1 MRLVGPLPDFL
12 MRCIARF
19 REERCAQAAASLA
32 FTTLLAL
39 VPLLTV
45 ALVLIS
51 HFDFFSGLGTAL
63 RSFLLANL
71 LPERAGKVI
80 ATYALQF
87 TQKTGRLTV
96 LGTGMLVLT
105 ALLLMFSIDRVFG
118 RIWRV
123 KQPRPLLR
131 RILVYLGGMA
141 LGPVVLGACVAA
153 ATYLM
158 TASLGLVNE
167 PKWMTNLFLKILPA
181 LLLAAL
187 CGLIYYA
194 MPNRPVKPR
203 HAVAGG
209 VVAALGFALVQRG
222 FGLYVTAFP
231 NYTLIYGAFA
241 TVPIFLVWLYLSWL
255 VVLAGAL
262 TAAVLGEMVRPSPQP
277 PSRGRE

>member
-12 MRCIARF
+12 MRCVARF

-51 HFDFFSGLGTAL
+51 RFDLFSGLGEAL

-71 LPERAGKVI
+71 LPEKAGKVI

-87 TQKTGRLTV
+87 SQKTGRLTA
-96 LGTGMLVLT
+96 LGTGMLVVT
-105 ALLLMFSIDRVFG
+105 AMLLMFSIDRVFG
-118 RIWRV
+118 QIWRV
-123 KQPRPLLR
+123 RQPRPLLR
-131 RILVYLGGMA
+131 RVLVYLGGLV
-141 LGPVVLGACVAA
+141 LGPVILGACVAA

-167 PKWMTNLFLKILPA
+167 PMWMTNLMLKILPV

-187 CGLIYYA
+187 CGLIYFA
-194 MPNRPVKPR
+194 MPNRPVMPS

-222 FGLYVTAFP
+222 FGLYISAFP

-262 TAAVLGEMVRPSPQP
+262 TAAVLGEMRPA
-277 PSRGRE
+277 RR

>member
-12 MRCIARF
+12 SRCFVRF

-32 FTTLLAL
+32 FATLLAL

-51 HFDFFSGLGTAL
+51 QFDLFSGLGMAL
-63 RSFLLANL
+63 RNFLLANL
-71 LPERAGKVI
+71 LPEKAGNVI
-80 ATYALQF
+80 TAYALQF
-87 TQKTGRLTV
+87 TQKTGRLTA

-105 ALLLMFSIDRVFG
+105 ALLLMFLIDRVFG
-118 RIWRV
+118 HIWRV
-123 KQPRPLLR
+123 RQPRPVFR
-131 RILVYLGGMA
+131 RILVYLGGLL

-167 PKWMTNLFLKILPA
+167 PKWVTNLLLKILPA

-187 CGLIYYA
+187 CALIYYA
-194 MPNRPVKPR
+194 MPNRPVASR
-203 HAVAGG
+203 DAVAGG
-209 VVAALGFALVQRG
+209 VVAALGFALLQRG
-222 FGLYVTAFP
+222 FTVYLSAFP
-231 NYTLIYGAFA
+231 NYKLIYGAFA
-241 TVPIFLVWLYLSWL
+241 TLPIFLVWLYLSWL

-262 TAAVLGEMVRPSPQP
+262 TAAVLGEMRPA
-277 PSRGRE
+277 RN

>member
-1 MRLVGPLPDFL
+1 MRLVGPLPEFL
-12 MRCIARF
+12 TRCIVRF

-39 VPLLTV
+39 VPLVTV

-51 HFDFFSGLGTAL
+51 HFDVFSALGAAL

-71 LPERAGKVI
+71 LPEKAGKVI
-80 ATYALQF
+80 AVYALQF
-87 TQKTGRLTV
+87 SQKTGRLTL
-96 LGTGMLVLT
+96 LGTVMLVAT
-105 ALLLMFSIDRVFG
+105 ALLLLLSIDRVFG

-123 KQPRPLLR
+123 RQPRPLLK
-131 RILVYLGGMA
+131 RILVYLGVLL
-141 LGPVVLGACVAA
+141 LGPVVVGGCIAA
-153 ATYLM
+153 ATYLL

-167 PKWMTNLFLKILPA
+167 PRWMTNFLLKALPA

-187 CGLIYYA
+187 CGVIYYA
-194 MPNRPVKPR
+194 MPNRPVARR
-203 HAVAGG
+203 HALAGG
-209 VVAALGFALVQRG
+209 LVAAVGFSLLQRG
-222 FGLYVTAFP
+222 FAIYVAAFP

-262 TAAVLGEMVRPSPQP
+262 TTAILGEMR
-277 PSRGRE
+277 

>member
-12 MRCIARF
+12 ARCATRF

-45 ALVLIS
+45 ALALIS
-51 HFDFFSGLGTAL
+51 HSDLFSGLGTAL
-63 RSFLLANL
+63 RNFLLANL
-71 LPERAGKVI
+71 LPEKAGKVI
-80 ATYALQF
+80 AAYVLQF
-87 TQKTGRLTV
+87 TLKAGRLTM
-96 LGTGMLVLT
+96 LGTGLLVLA
-105 ALLLMFSIDRVFG
+105 ALLLMLSIDSVFG

-123 KQPRPLLR
+123 GKPRPLLR
-131 RILVYLGGMA
+131 RIVLYLGGLV

-158 TASLGLVNE
+158 TASLGLANE
-167 PKWMTNLFLKILPA
+167 PQWMADLLLKSLPV

-194 MPNRPVKPR
+194 MPNRPVAPR
-203 HAVAGG
+203 HAVTGG
-209 VVAALGFALVQRG
+209 VLAALGFALLQRG
-222 FGLYVTAFP
+222 FGYYVSVFP
-231 NYTLIYGAFA
+231 NYALIYGAFA

-262 TAAVLGEMVRPSPQP
+262 TTAVLGEMRPVR
-277 PSRGRE
+277 R

>member
-12 MRCIARF
+12 GRCIARF

-51 HFDFFSGLGTAL
+51 QFDLFTGLGTSL
-63 RSFLLANL
+63 RNFLLANL
-71 LPERAGKVI
+71 LPERAGKMI
-80 ATYALQF
+80 ASYALQF
-87 TQKTGRLTV
+87 SQKTGRLTA
-96 LGTGMLVLT
+96 LGTGMLVVT
-105 ALLLMFSIDRVFG
+105 AVLLMLSIDRVFG
-118 RIWRV
+118 QIWRV

-131 RILVYLGGMA
+131 RVLVYLGG
-141 LGPVVLGACVAA
+141 LVVGPVVLGACVAA
-153 ATYLM
+153 TTYLM

-167 PKWMTNLFLKILPA
+167 PQWMTNLFLKTLPT
-181 LLLAAL
+181 LLLAGL
-187 CGLIYYA
+187 CGLFYYA
-194 MPNRPVKPR
+194 VPNRQVVVR

-209 VVAALGFALVQRG
+209 FVSALGFALLQRG
-222 FGLYVTAFP
+222 FGYYVSAFP

-255 VVLAGAL
+255 VVLSGAL
-262 TAAVLGEMVRPSPQP
+262 ATAVLGEMQSARK
-277 PSRGRE
+277 

>member
-1 MRLVGPLPDFL
+1 MSLVGPLPDFL
-12 MRCIARF
+12 MRCAGRF

-51 HFDFFSGLGTAL
+51 HFDPFSGLGTAL
-63 RSFLLANL
+63 RNFLLANL
-71 LPERAGKVI
+71 LPEKAGKVI
-80 ATYALQF
+80 ATYMLQF
-87 TQKTGRLTV
+87 TQKTGRLTA
-96 LGTGMLVLT
+96 LGTGMLVVT

-118 RIWRV
+118 QIWRV
-123 KQPRPLLR
+123 QQPRPLVR
-131 RILVYLGGMA
+131 RIFIYLGGMV
-141 LGPVVLGACVAA
+141 LGPAVLGACVAT

-167 PKWMTNLFLKILPA
+167 PKWMTNLLLKILPA

-187 CGLIYYA
+187 CSLIYYA
-194 MPNRPVKPR
+194 MPNRPVAPR
-203 HAVAGG
+203 HAVVGG
-209 VVAALGFALVQRG
+209 VVAALGFALIQRG
-222 FGLYVTAFP
+222 FSYYVSAFP
-231 NYTLIYGAFA
+231 NYTLIYGTFA

-262 TAAVLGEMVRPSPQP
+262 TTAVLGEMRS
-277 PSRGRE
+277 SRR

>member
-1 MRLVGPLPDFL
+1 MRLVGHLPDFL
-12 MRCIARF
+12 SRCFVRF

-51 HFDFFSGLGTAL
+51 QFDLFSGLGMAL
-63 RSFLLANL
+63 RNFLLANL
-71 LPERAGKVI
+71 LPEKAGNVI
-80 ATYALQF
+80 TAYALQF
-87 TQKTGRLTV
+87 TQKTGRLTA

-105 ALLLMFSIDRVFG
+105 ALLLMFLIDRVFG
-118 RIWRV
+118 HIWRV
-123 KQPRPLLR
+123 RQPRPVFR
-131 RILVYLGGMA
+131 RILVYLGGLL

-167 PKWMTNLFLKILPA
+167 PKWVTNLLLKILPA

-187 CGLIYYA
+187 CALIYYA
-194 MPNRPVKPR
+194 MPNRPVASR
-203 HAVAGG
+203 DAVAGG
-209 VVAALGFALVQRG
+209 VVAALGFALLQRG
-222 FGLYVTAFP
+222 FTVYLSAFP
-231 NYTLIYGAFA
+231 NYKLIYGAFA
-241 TVPIFLVWLYLSWL
+241 TLPIFLVWLYLSWL

-262 TAAVLGEMVRPSPQP
+262 TAAVLGEMRPA
-277 PSRGRE
+277 RN

>member
-12 MRCIARF
+12 MRCAGRF

-51 HFDFFSGLGTAL
+51 HFDPFSGLGTAL
-63 RSFLLANL
+63 RNFLLANL
-71 LPERAGKVI
+71 LPEKAGKVI
-80 ATYALQF
+80 ATYMLQF
-87 TQKTGRLTV
+87 TQKTGRLTA
-96 LGTGMLVLT
+96 LGTGMLVVT

-118 RIWRV
+118 QIWRV
-123 KQPRPLLR
+123 QQPRPLVR
-131 RILVYLGGMA
+131 RIFIYLGGMV
-141 LGPVVLGACVAA
+141 LGPAVLGACVAT

-167 PKWMTNLFLKILPA
+167 PKWMTNLLLKILPA

-187 CGLIYYA
+187 CSLIYYA
-194 MPNRPVKPR
+194 MPNRPVAPR
-203 HAVAGG
+203 HAVVGG
-209 VVAALGFALVQRG
+209 VVAALGFALIQRG
-222 FGLYVTAFP
+222 FSYYVSAFP
-231 NYTLIYGAFA
+231 NYTLIYGTFA

-262 TAAVLGEMVRPSPQP
+262 TTAVLGEMRS
-277 PSRGRE
+277 SRR

>member
-12 MRCIARF
+12 SRCVKRF

-51 HFDFFSGLGTAL
+51 HFDWFSGLGTTL

-71 LPERAGKVI
+71 LPEKAGKVI
-80 ATYALQF
+80 ANYALQF
-87 TQKTGRLTV
+87 TQKTARLTA

-105 ALLLMFSIDRVFG
+105 ALLLLFSIDRVFAQ
-118 RIWRV
+118 IWRV
-123 KQPRPLLR
+123 KQQRPIVRRVLIYLAGLL
-131 RILVYLGGMA
+131 
-141 LGPVVLGACVAA
+141 LGPVVVGASIAA
-153 ATYLM
+153 ATYLL

-167 PKWMTNLFLKILPA
+167 PKWMTDFLLKALPI

-187 CGLIYYA
+187 CGWIYFA
-194 MPNRPVKPR
+194 MPNRLVAPF
-203 HAVAGG
+203 HAFCGG
-209 VVAALGFALVQRG
+209 VVAALGFALIQRG
-222 FGLYVTAFP
+222 FGIYVSLVP
-231 NYTLIYGAFA
+231 NYTLVYGAFA
-241 TVPIFLVWLYLSWL
+241 TVPILLVWLYLSWL

-262 TAAVLGEMVRPSPQP
+262 TAAVLGEMRPA
-277 PSRGRE
+277 EK